1 MLLSKAYSAQ
11 QQREVDSMS
20 QTLVRSEPSSRVH
33 AVRRVLWIVL
43 LLNLVVAGAKF
54 TYGVI
59 SGSASMQADGI
70 HSVFDSAGNVVGLI
84 GIALAA
90 RPADVGHPYGHA
102 KFETYASLIIGVL
115 LLAAAV
121 EVGVSAV
128 QKLIS
133 QNYTADVTM
142 LSFVVMIATLGINIG
157 VTRYERKQGRLLKSE
172 ILLADASHTLS
183 DALVSVGVIV
193 GLVCVALGF
202 PIADPIMAL
211 VVMIAILA
219 TAIDVFKR
227 GLTTLSDH
235 ARIPEQ
241 EVLAVVKR
249 VGGVSNAHK
258 IRTRG
263 TEDEVYVDL
272 HVLVDPA
279 MTVLQAHA
287 VADEVECALQEAFD
301 SVRDVV
307 VHIEPDDG
315 HVE

>member
-1 MLLSKAYSAQ
+1 MGH
-11 QQREVDSMS
+11 
-20 QTLVRSEPSSRVH
+20 TLVRSETTYRVR
-33 AVRRVLWIVL
+33 AIRRVLWIVL
-43 LLNLVVAGAKF
+43 LLNLAVAAAKF

-90 RPADVGHPYGHA
+90 RPADEGHPYGHA
-102 KFETYASLIIGVL
+102 KFETYASLVIGVL

-128 QKLIS
+128 QKLLS
-133 QNYTADVTM
+133 QTYTAEVTAV
-142 LSFVVMIATLGINIG
+142 SFIVMIGTLIVNVC
-157 VTRYERKQGRLLKSE
+157 VTCYERKQGRLLKSE

-183 DALVSVGVIV
+183 DALVSIGVIV
-193 GLVCVALGF
+193 GLVFVALGY
-202 PIADPIMAL
+202 PMADPIMAL
-211 VVMIAILA
+211 VVMVAILA
-219 TAIDVFKR
+219 TAFDVFKR
-227 GLTTLSDH
+227 GLSTLSDH

-241 EVLAVVKR
+241 DVYEVVMR
-249 VGGVSNAHK
+249 IEGVSNAHK

-272 HVLVDPA
+272 HVLVDPT
-279 MTVLQAHA
+279 MTVLKAHE
-287 VADEVECALQEAFD
+287 VADAVETALQTNFD

-315 HVE
+315 HIE